1 MTAKEKLDIQLLI
14 SRSVGKVLDRHE
26 LKYIDAT
33 IMLLGMIYAFIEMF
47 VRNDI
52 AGCKKNIKKRR
63 KIVNKIISDYLD
75 YRLNPDPES
84 LYAYKDDTPPT
95 PLSKGRELEE
105 IKELA
110 TCNGESDVQE

>member
-1 MTAKEKLDIQLLI
+1 MTAKEKLNIQLSI
-14 SRSVGKVLDRHE
+14 SRSVSKILDRYE

-33 IMLLGMIYAFIEMF
+33 IMLLGMTYSFIEMF

-84 LYAYKDDTPPT
+84 PFVFKDDED
-95 PLSKGRELEE
+95 GQ
-105 IKELA
+105 
-110 TCNGESDVQE
+110 SDIQE

>member
-1 MTAKEKLDIQLLI
+1 MTAKEKLNIQLLI

-33 IMLLGMIYAFIEMF
+33 IMLLGMTYAFIEMF

-63 KIVNKIISDYLD
+63 RIVNKIISDYLN

-84 LYAYKDDTPPT
+84 PFVFKDDQD
-95 PLSKGRELEE
+95 GQ
-105 IKELA
+105 
-110 TCNGESDVQE
+110 SDVQE

>member
-1 MTAKEKLDIQLLI
+1 MTAKEKLNIQLFI

-33 IMLLGMIYAFIEMF
+33 IMLLGMTYAFIEMF

-63 KIVNKIISDYLD
+63 KTVNKIISDYLD

-84 LYAYKDDTPPT
+84 PFVFKDDQD
-95 PLSKGRELEE
+95 GQ
-105 IKELA
+105 
-110 TCNGESDVQE
+110 SDVQE

>member
-1 MTAKEKLDIQLLI
+1 MTAKEKLNIQLFI

-33 IMLLGMIYAFIEMF
+33 IMLLGMTYAFIEMF

-84 LYAYKDDTPPT
+84 PFVYKDDEDGQ
-95 PLSKGRELEE
+95 SY
-105 IKELA
+105 
-110 TCNGESDVQE
+110 VQE

>member
-1 MTAKEKLDIQLLI
+1 MTAKEKLNIQLLI

-33 IMLLGMIYAFIEMF
+33 IMLLGMTYAFVEMF

-52 AGCKKNIKKRR
+52 AGCKRNIKKRR
-63 KIVNKIISDYLD
+63 KIVNKIISEYLD

-84 LYAYKDDTPPT
+84 PYAFKDDQD
-95 PLSKGRELEE
+95 GQ
-105 IKELA
+105 
-110 TCNGESDVQE
+110 SDVQE

>member
-33 IMLLGMIYAFIEMF
+33 IMLLGMTYAFIEMF

-52 AGCKKNIKKRR
+52 TGCKKNTKKRR
-63 KIVNKIISDYLD
+63 KIVNKIITDYLD

-84 LYAYKDDTPPT
+84 PFVFKDDQD
-95 PLSKGRELEE
+95 GQ
-105 IKELA
+105 
-110 TCNGESDVQE
+110 SDVQE

>member
-1 MTAKEKLDIQLLI
+1 MTAKEKLNIQLLI
-14 SRSVGKVLDRHE
+14 SRSVSKVLDRHE

-33 IMLLGMIYAFIEMF
+33 IMLLGMTYAFIEMF

-63 KIVNKIISDYLD
+63 RIVNKIISDYLN

-84 LYAYKDDTPPT
+84 PFVFKDDQD
-95 PLSKGRELEE
+95 GQ
-105 IKELA
+105 
-110 TCNGESDVQE
+110 SDVQE

>member
-1 MTAKEKLDIQLLI
+1 MTAKEKLDIQLSI
-14 SRSVGKVLDRHE
+14 SRSVSKILDRHE

-33 IMLLGMIYAFIEMF
+33 IMLLGMTYAFIEMF

-63 KIVNKIISDYLD
+63 KTVNKIISDYLD

-84 LYAYKDDTPPT
+84 PFVFKDDED
-95 PLSKGRELEE
+95 GQ
-105 IKELA
+105 
-110 TCNGESDVQE
+110 SDIQE

>member
-1 MTAKEKLDIQLLI
+1 MTAKEKLNIQLFI
-14 SRSVGKVLDRHE
+14 SRSVSKVLDRHE

-33 IMLLGMIYAFIEMF
+33 IMLLGMTYAFIEMF

-63 KIVNKIISDYLD
+63 KIVNKIISDYLN

-84 LYAYKDDTPPT
+84 PFVFKDDQD
-95 PLSKGRELEE
+95 GQ
-105 IKELA
+105 
-110 TCNGESDVQE
+110 SDVQE

>member
-1 MTAKEKLDIQLLI
+1 MTAKEKMDVQLRL

-33 IMLLGMIYAFIEMF
+33 IMLLGMTYAFIEMF

-84 LYAYKDDTPPT
+84 PFVFKDDQD
-95 PLSKGRELEE
+95 GQ
-105 IKELA
+105 
-110 TCNGESDVQE
+110 SDVQE

>member
-1 MTAKEKLDIQLLI
+1 MTAKEKLNIQLFI
-14 SRSVGKVLDRHE
+14 SRSVSKVLDRHE

-33 IMLLGMIYAFIEMF
+33 IMLLGMTYAFIEMF

-84 LYAYKDDTPPT
+84 PFVFKDDQD
-95 PLSKGRELEE
+95 GQ
-105 IKELA
+105 
-110 TCNGESDVQE
+110 SDVQE